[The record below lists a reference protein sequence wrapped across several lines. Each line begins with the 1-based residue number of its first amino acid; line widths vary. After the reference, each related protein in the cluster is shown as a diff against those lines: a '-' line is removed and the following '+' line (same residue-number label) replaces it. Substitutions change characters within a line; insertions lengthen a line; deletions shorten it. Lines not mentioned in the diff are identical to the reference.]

1 MSTPLKRK
9 LPGSVPASTVKKQK
23 QNSITSFFAA
33 PSSSSPIGTTA
44 AAGEAATP
52 VPSTLAAAAAAGDD
66 ANPVSPAAATTTTAT
81 PPVSAPAPTPAPAP
95 APARAQFD
103 KEKWAS
109 SLPAAT
115 RELLKLEIETLHES
129 WLAVLREEVTSASF
143 LDLKRFL
150 AKERGI
156 GKKIFP
162 PEKDIYSW

>member
-9 LPGSVPASTVKKQK
+9 LPGSIPASTVKKQK

-33 PSSSSPIGTTA
+33 PSSSSPTGTTA
-44 AAGEAATP
+44 AAGEDATP
-52 VPSTLAAAAAAGDD
+52 VPSTLAAAADGD

-81 PPVSAPAPTPAPAP
+81 PPVSAPAPTPTPAP

-150 AKERGI
+150 AKERGS